1 MMLCKLSLKNIKKSF
16 KDYTIYF
23 FTLILGVAI
32 FYVFN
37 AIDSQTVLLQT
48 KQSTYDIIELM
59 TQTLSAVSIFV
70 SFILGFLIIY
80 ASRFLIKRRNKEFAI
95 YMTLGMSKRKV
106 STVLFIET
114 IIIGL
119 LSLGVGLGLGVILS
133 QLMSLLVAN
142 MFEADMTKFAFTFS
156 KGALIKTIIYFG
168 IMYLLV
174 MIFNTIQVSRCK
186 LIDLINSN
194 KRSEKVK
201 IKNPIICILIFLV
214 AVVIL
219 GYCYYKVTVPDAA
232 MPLTV
237 KDIMII
243 IALGAVSTFL
253 LFWSL
258 SGLMLKIVQSMKNIY
273 YKGLNSF
280 TLRQI
285 SSKVNTMVFSM
296 TIICLMLFVTICVLS
311 SSLLIKNSMTA
322 NLKELAPADIEL
334 MKKRNIPKELQDD
347 YGYTDGQIES
357 SYKTISETLK
367 ELNIDEA
374 KYLKDQTTLHLYTDE
389 SITYATTMGKELES
403 MKKMYPYLDYTSPEI
418 IVKLSEYNKVAKMFN
433 NKTYSLDDD
442 EYMIIGDY
450 ESMIELRNK
459 ALKIGTP
466 LTIFGKE
473 LTPKYKEVK
482 DGFIQ
487 MSSNHIT
494 DGIIVVPDEVINVS
508 STSPRLEYEYVVANY
523 NANDAKTKE
532 EIEAVFTNPELNNLY
547 PDVTLGGTSRIA
559 IYDASVGLGAM
570 ITFIGLY
577 LGIIFLISSA
587 ALLALKELSESA
599 DNVTRY
605 TMLRRIGAT
614 DKQLN
619 KALFRQIAIFFI
631 FPLLIAIIHSVFG
644 IKFCTFLLE
653 TFGKEEMLAS
663 VSMTMLFLILIYGG
677 YFLITYYCSKSIIK
691 EKRIW
696 Y

>member
-37 AIDSQTVLLQT
+37 AIDSQTVLLET
-48 KQSTYDIIELM
+48 KESTYDIIELM
-59 TQTLSAVSIFV
+59 TQTLSAVSVFV

-95 YMTLGMSKRKV
+95 YMTLGMSKRKI

-142 MFEADMTKFAFTFS
+142 MFEADMTKFAFIFS

-201 IKNPIICILIFLV
+201 IKNPIICILIFLA

-237 KDIMII
+237 RDIMII

-258 SGLMLKIVQSMKNIY
+258 SGLMLKIVQSMKSIY
-273 YKGLNSF
+273 YKELNSF

-311 SSLLIKNSMTA
+311 SSLSIKNSMTA

-334 MKKRNIPKELQDD
+334 MKKRNIPKELQEE

-374 KYLKDQTTLHLYTDE
+374 KYLKDQTILHIYIDNT
-389 SITYATTMGKELES
+389 ITYATTFGTKLES
-403 MKKMYPYLDYTSPEI
+403 IKKKYPYLDYTSPEI
-418 IVKLSEYNKVAKMFN
+418 IVKLSEYNKIAKMFGN
-433 NKTYSLDDD
+433 DTFTLKDNQ
-442 EYMIIGDY
+442 YMIIGDY
-450 ESMIELRNK
+450 ESMIKLRNK
-459 ALKIGTP
+459 ALKVGTK

-473 LTPKYKEVK
+473 LIPKYKEVK
-482 DGFIQ
+482 DGFIE

-494 DGIIVVPDEVINVS
+494 DGVIIVPDDVINVANH
-508 STSPRLEYEYVVANY
+508 SPQMEYEYMVANY
-523 NANDAKTKE
+523 RANDE
-532 EIEAVFTNPELNNLY
+532 EEKQKIEEVFTNPELNDLY
-547 PDVTLGGTSRIA
+547 PDVILDGTTRIA

-599 DNVTRY
+599 DNITRY

-619 KALFRQIAIFFI
+619 KALFRQIAIFFM
-631 FPLLIAIIHSVFG
+631 FPLMIAIIHSIFG
-644 IKFCTFLLE
+644 IKFCMFILE

-663 VSMTMLFLILIYGG
+663 VFMTMLFLILIYGG
-677 YFLITYYCSKSIIK
+677 YFLITYYCSKNIIK
-691 EKRIW
+691 EKRV
-696 Y
+696 